1 MNSRRPLLWLVVAAL
16 LAAAG
21 GAALSLMLSQ
31 KQPQLHSGTWLPQ
44 RRTLGAFA
52 LHDLAGK
59 RYDNASLSGHN
70 SLLFFGF
77 TSCPDVCPTTL
88 AVLATLLRQPPLAN
102 LQVLF
107 VSVDPGRDRPETLRA
122 YLAGFDPGIIGL
134 TGDEAALSPLLHALG
149 AIAERVALPDGSYTM
164 DHTATLYL
172 LDRQGRMAAVFSP
185 PFAAA
190 GLRADL
196 ELLARERAL

>member
-1 MNSRRPLLWLVVAAL
+1 M
-16 LAAAG
+16 LA
-21 GAALSLMLSQ
+21 Q

-44 RRTLGAFA
+44 RQLLGAFA
-52 LHDLAGK
+52 LSDLSGK
-59 RYDNASLSGHN
+59 RFDNTALTGHN

-88 AVLATLLRQPPLAN
+88 AALAPLLRQPPLPE

-107 VSVDPGRDRPETLRA
+107 VSVDPGRDRPETLRP
-122 YLAGFDPGIIGL
+122 YLASFDPHIVGL
-134 TGDEAALSPLLHALG
+134 TGSAAALAPLLHSLG

-172 LDRQGRMAAVFSP
+172 LDPQGRMTAVFSP
-185 PFAAA
+185 PFASAS
-190 GLRADL
+190 LRADL
-196 ELLARERAL
+196 ELLAHSRVL